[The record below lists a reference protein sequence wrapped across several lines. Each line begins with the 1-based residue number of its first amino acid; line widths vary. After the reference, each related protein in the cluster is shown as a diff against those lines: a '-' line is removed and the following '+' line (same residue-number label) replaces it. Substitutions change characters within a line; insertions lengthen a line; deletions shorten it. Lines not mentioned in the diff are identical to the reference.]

1 MERDRQLSHREWP
14 TRADGRNGANRY
26 LRKQKGKVDAAEG
39 KARNKCGLCGQ
50 IKKGHICTGSTSVVE
65 SDLVTQQQA
74 HAQARSELPIAPA
87 RLALGSPIALSFGDS
102 IELYNQQQNKFQN
115 PVVQSHPQ
123 SPDERNMSSLFA
135 PLPSIV
141 TADATVAFAPAP
153 AAAKSGIVPCWSPAT
168 SQGDVAPSPDIT
180 AASLLAPTPEGMVPG
195 SYTFPVAMAAM
206 PIENVE

>member
-74 HAQARSELPIAPA
+74 
-87 RLALGSPIALSFGDS
+87 
-102 IELYNQQQNKFQN
+102 KFQN

-135 PLPSIV
+135 PLPSI
-141 TADATVAFAPAP
+141 
-153 AAAKSGIVPCWSPAT
+153 
-168 SQGDVAPSPDIT
+168 
-180 AASLLAPTPEGMVPG
+180 
-195 SYTFPVAMAAM
+195 
-206 PIENVE
+206 